1 MLNLL
6 LRSTTKEHFI
16 KWEKNQLTSDVISTL
31 LYKYCLF
38 KLIAR
43 HRIINKSIFGFNL
56 STLSLNLS
64 QLTFVMV
71 VLLDP
76 VLLVLDDR
84 IPVEVLGPGLKLD
97 PPDPQVL
104 ARVLE
109 EVKILGVCLCWFRVL
124 LSKSDYGTCL
134 GLWPYHSS
142 IIKITLTRLSEA
154 KIVSK

>member
-1 MLNLL
+1 MVLTFPPGLN
-6 LRSTTKEHFI
+6 I
-16 KWEKNQLTSDVISTL
+16 
-31 LYKYCLF
+31 
-38 KLIAR
+38 
-43 HRIINKSIFGFNL
+43 
-56 STLSLNLS
+56 S

-109 EVKILGVCLCWFRVL
+109 EVKILGVCLCRFRVL